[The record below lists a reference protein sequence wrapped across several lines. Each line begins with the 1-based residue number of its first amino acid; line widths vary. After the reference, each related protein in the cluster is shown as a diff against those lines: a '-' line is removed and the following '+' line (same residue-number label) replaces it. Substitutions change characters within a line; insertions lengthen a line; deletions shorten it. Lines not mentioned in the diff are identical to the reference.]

1 MALVI
6 DLLYMHPSV
15 MVAANELNLFSEC
28 AGLHGRICPT
38 PESPERWAAT
48 CNKIDSTCVR
58 LTNCWCEC
66 EVGSA
71 AVVSIDGSDRS

>member
-48 CNKIDSTCVR
+48 CNKIDST
-58 LTNCWCEC
+58 
-66 EVGSA
+66 
-71 AVVSIDGSDRS
+71 